1 MKKLIPADTVDAEG
15 TVWETVGENIRRG
28 AKDFSEN
35 SVKAIVN
42 ILFPVGSVYCGEN
55 SFILTVG
62 TWEQIKA
69 PTAGLYRLGVNVLTG
84 NQFDNDII
92 STGASVKGKVISIR
106 LWKRVS

>member
-1 MKKLIPADTVDAEG
+1 MKKLIPAEG
-15 TVWETVGENIRRG
+15 NVWETVGENIRRG

-35 SVKAIVN
+35 SVKAIVD

-62 TWEQIKA
+62 RWAQIKA
-69 PTAGLYRLGVNVLTG
+69 PAAGLYRLGVNVITG
-84 NQFDNDII
+84 QQFDSDII
-92 STGASVKGKVISIR
+92 SSEASITGKVISLR